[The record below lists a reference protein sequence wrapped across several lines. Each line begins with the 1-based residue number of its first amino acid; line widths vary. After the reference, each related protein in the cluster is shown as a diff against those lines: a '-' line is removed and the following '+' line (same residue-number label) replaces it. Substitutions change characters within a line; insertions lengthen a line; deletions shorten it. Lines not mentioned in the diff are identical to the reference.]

1 MATDSVT
8 GLLVAAETNEVTR
21 SGTLG
26 VCDGPEI
33 TRDPQLRARV
43 PGLVIF
49 VGLEQPAAGTASTQV
64 RPTAMLI

>member
-1 MATDSVT
+1 M
-8 GLLVAAETNEVTR
+8 AAETNEVTR

-26 VCDGPEI
+26 VCDGPGI

-49 VGLEQPAAGTASTQV
+49 VGLEQPAAGTEHSGQTNSNV
-64 RPTAMLI
+64 DLNILT